1 MDNPGGRMTKREDR
15 TLRSR
20 FARFVFIIFILIFS
34 IALFSNI
41 QSLNFWQQYRRT
53 FTQFDELSRFY
64 AEVKLMNFS
73 MKNYIYSH
81 NPTDLES
88 FQNHYD
94 GASASLD
101 HLMEYEDDE
110 LQFRYGLLR
119 NMIQTYKENEELYS
133 QSSYDSL
140 DRLAMLIDETYP
152 QYALLVTNEMNLEK
166 EQMLESWKSQLLIT
180 LFTLFLLILITSIFV
195 FQSLRSITSP
205 IEKMIVNI
213 NRIKSGQFD
222 IRNVQSDSR
231 EIKILL
237 ESFEVMAEE
246 LQTHIEQIHEK
257 SRIEKEL
264 IKQEN
269 ENLRITS
276 VLAETK
282 LNALQGQMN
291 PHFLFNT
298 LSLIS
303 KMAYVEG
310 AEKTSDLMVKTASL
324 LRYSLDM
331 CGKTSSLDKEMVCV
345 ENYIQIQERRVGDR
359 ILFHT
364 ESSGNLKGVD
374 IPGMV
379 LQPLVENCVVH
390 GVKDLIRDA
399 EISVIISVSLSR
411 IYIQIQDNGPG
422 FPQHILDRFSNDKD
436 VLQSSSI
443 GLSNV
448 RERLSIFYKN
458 DYSMSLSNEGGAVIR
473 ISLLENGRSLSDV

>member
-1 MDNPGGRMTKREDR
+1 MDNPEGLMKKREDR
-15 TLRSR
+15 SLRSR
-20 FARFVFIIFILIFS
+20 FTRFVLIIFILIFI
-34 IALFSNI
+34 IALYSNL
-41 QSLNFWQQYRRT
+41 QSFKFWQEYRRT
-53 FTQFDELSRFY
+53 FTQFDELSHFY
-64 AEVKLMNFS
+64 AEVKLMNYS

-81 NPTDLES
+81 DPLDVEV

-94 GASASLD
+94 AASISLD
-101 HLMEYEDDE
+101 KLMDYEDEE

-133 QSSYDSL
+133 QSSYDSQ

-166 EQMLESWKSQLLIT
+166 ERMLESWKSQLLIT
-180 LFTLFLLILITSIFV
+180 LCILCLLILLTSVFV
-195 FQSLRSITSP
+195 IQSLRSITSP

-213 NRIKSGQFD
+213 NRIKTGQFD

-231 EIKILL
+231 EIRILL
-237 ESFEVMAEE
+237 ESFETMAEE

-310 AEKTSDLMVKTASL
+310 AEKTSELMVKTASL

-331 CGKTSSLDKEMVCV
+331 CGKTSSLDQEMVCV
-345 ENYIQIQERRVGDR
+345 ENYIQIQEPRVGDR
-359 ILFHT
+359 ILFIT
-364 ESSGNLKGVD
+364 ESCGNLKGIE

-399 EISVIISVSLSR
+399 EISVKITVSPSQ
-411 IYIQIQDNGPG
+411 INIQIQDNGPG
-422 FPQHILDRFSNDKD
+422 FPQHILDGFSNDKD
-436 VLQSSSI
+436 ILQSSSI

-448 RERLSIFYKN
+448 RERLRIFYKN
-458 DYSMSLSNEGGAVIR
+458 DFSMSLSNEGGSVIR
-473 ISLLENGRSLSDV
+473 IRLLENGRSLSNV